1 MKRISLTLCL
11 LVATCCMSL
20 AQTKVVERSAK
31 KAPEWVNTA
40 NPSALVVTVTAN
52 TIADAQVKAMAEVT
66 ERIILSVASNVSV
79 SQRNES
85 SEIVEDD
92 NVQSRD
98 EFTRLSKIKSA
109 NLPFLKGISSNKTA
123 GIYWQRVQDKKTG
136 KSYYEYSVLYPYSR
150 REQRTLQ
157 AEFEALDQE
166 MTAKYEALAQKI
178 DNIESVEDIKAA
190 TTELNALKAYF
201 FDDVRLE
208 QVEGLKKRYL
218 QLYDALTLTGKFVKR
233 GQYSCQ
239 VLLKGR
245 PVKVSTLPTVKS
257 NSVTQLNVRPTTD
270 GTFLVTYD
278 DSECIEDEENTIDV
292 MLRLEGKRL
301 TYKISLTEAGSGFGS
316 QKFSIAP
323 EGKVLLTA
331 AMVDAAER
339 EVTDVTVRLTVNNR
353 NGNKFAVKSFEL
365 NVPDIA
371 VPLVFDNVDAIYSTK
386 GLIQIKMLAQGEYS
400 LRQVKKNDFGFVKG
414 TLNVVNPDTGAIEPI
429 KVALP
434 YSTNWE

>member
-1 MKRISLTLCL
+1 M
-11 LVATCCMSL
+11 
-20 AQTKVVERSAK
+20 
-31 KAPEWVNTA
+31 
-40 NPSALVVTVTAN
+40 
-52 TIADAQVKAMAEVT
+52 
-66 ERIILSVASNVSV
+66 
-79 SQRNES
+79 
-85 SEIVEDD
+85 
-92 NVQSRD
+92 
-98 EFTRLSKIKSA
+98 
-109 NLPFLKGISSNKTA
+109 
-123 GIYWQRVQDKKTG
+123 
-136 KSYYEYSVLYPYSR
+136 LYPYSR

-257 NSVTQLNVRPTTD
+257 SSVTQLNVRPTTD

>member
-1 MKRISLTLCL
+1 
-11 LVATCCMSL
+11 
-20 AQTKVVERSAK
+20 
-31 KAPEWVNTA
+31 
-40 NPSALVVTVTAN
+40 
-52 TIADAQVKAMAEVT
+52 
-66 ERIILSVASNVSV
+66 
-79 SQRNES
+79 
-85 SEIVEDD
+85 
-92 NVQSRD
+92 
-98 EFTRLSKIKSA
+98 
-109 NLPFLKGISSNKTA
+109 
-123 GIYWQRVQDKKTG
+123 
-136 KSYYEYSVLYPYSR
+136 
-150 REQRTLQ
+150 
-157 AEFEALDQE
+157 

-257 NSVTQLNVRPTTD
+257 SSVTQLNVRPTTD

-292 MLRLEGKRL
+292 MLRLDGKRL

-323 EGKVLLTA
+323 EALVAALSGSSTVLCIFVRPIASTVLLCFGTA
-331 AMVDAAER
+331 LIGD
-339 EVTDVTVRLTVNNR
+339 LTKVI
-353 NGNKFAVKSFEL
+353 L
-365 NVPDIA
+365 NF
-371 VPLVFDNVDAIYSTK
+371 LSAILTS
-386 GLIQIKMLAQGEYS
+386 ICQ
-400 LRQVKKNDFGFVKG
+400 
-414 TLNVVNPDTGAIEPI
+414 
-429 KVALP
+429 
-434 YSTNWE
+434 

>member
-1 MKRISLTLCL
+1 M
-11 LVATCCMSL
+11 
-20 AQTKVVERSAK
+20 
-31 KAPEWVNTA
+31 
-40 NPSALVVTVTAN
+40 
-52 TIADAQVKAMAEVT
+52 
-66 ERIILSVASNVSV
+66 
-79 SQRNES
+79 
-85 SEIVEDD
+85 
-92 NVQSRD
+92 
-98 EFTRLSKIKSA
+98 
-109 NLPFLKGISSNKTA
+109 
-123 GIYWQRVQDKKTG
+123 
-136 KSYYEYSVLYPYSR
+136 
-150 REQRTLQ
+150 
-157 AEFEALDQE
+157 
-166 MTAKYEALAQKI
+166 
-178 DNIESVEDIKAA
+178 
-190 TTELNALKAYF
+190 
-201 FDDVRLE
+201 
-208 QVEGLKKRYL
+208 
-218 QLYDALTLTGKFVKR
+218 
-233 GQYSCQ
+233 
-239 VLLKGR
+239 LLKGR

-257 NSVTQLNVRPTTD
+257 SSVTQLNVRPTTD

-386 GLIQIKMLAQGEYS
+386 GLIQRKMLAQGEYS